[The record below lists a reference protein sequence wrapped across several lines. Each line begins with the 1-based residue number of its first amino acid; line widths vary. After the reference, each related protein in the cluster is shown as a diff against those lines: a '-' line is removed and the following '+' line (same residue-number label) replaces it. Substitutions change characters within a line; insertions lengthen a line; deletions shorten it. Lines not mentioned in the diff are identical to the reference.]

1 MHLLAR
7 QLTALHRGEL
17 IPAYLIAQFPQLAD
31 QIALRW
37 GEEELADYLL
47 SLLVVD
53 SAAADGVQAQV
64 AQRPP
69 VVRELMRLSVAYIEL
84 REQIAATRD
93 VWQDVPEHDD
103 LIINDGYI
111 IERKLIK
118 HSPAY
123 TSPVYGQYFSS
134 ASYRTSPQ
142 KSWSPLM
149 QLCFAGHTERV
160 RSLLIQ
166 RPNIAQADAD
176 GHQAIHLAALQ
187 GYTDIV
193 ELLIKVGADLNAITA
208 RLNTP
213 LILAAA
219 GGHLAVVEL
228 LLEHDV
234 SVNHARYDGRTA
246 LHQAAAYGH
255 DAILVRLLQAKANP
269 VLETT
274 GGQTALQLLPRDKT
288 RMADL
293 LEIAR
298 PKHALRV
305 LETRQVVSQPLIDW
319 S

>member
-7 QLTALHRGEL
+7 QLTALHRLEL
-17 IPAYLIAQFPQLAD
+17 IPTHLIAQFPQLAD

-37 GEEELADYLL
+37 GEQELADYLL

-53 SAAADGVQAQV
+53 SSSANGVQTQV
-64 AQRPP
+64 AQRPE

-93 VWQDVPEHDD
+93 VWQEVPEHDD
-103 LIINDGYI
+103 LIINDGYV
-111 IERKLIK
+111 IERKVIK
-118 HSPAY
+118 DHL
-123 TSPVYGQYFSS
+123 THTTPVYGRYLS
-134 ASYRTSPQ
+134 AASHHTSPQ
-142 KSWSPLM
+142 MSWSPLM
-149 QLCFAGHTERV
+149 QLCFAGQTARV
-160 RSLLIQ
+160 RSLLVQ
-166 RPNIAQADAD
+166 RPNIVQADAD

-187 GYTDIV
+187 GYADIV

-228 LLEHDV
+228 LLDHDA

-269 VLETT
+269 ILETT
-274 GGQTALQLLPRDKT
+274 AGQTALQLLPRDKT
-288 RMADL
+288 RMAEL
-293 LEIAR
+293 LEMAR
-298 PKHALRV
+298 PRPTLQV